1 MKSQLLMKAS
11 VSLLAFVAAVPAAF
25 AQDAAA
31 TAATAV
37 DTPVS
42 DAEIIVT
49 GSRIEGNSTFKA
61 PTPVTTLSQDQL
73 VAAAPATIADALR
86 LLPAIVPV
94 GGPTAGGGTAN
105 GGQNFINM
113 RGLGNDRT
121 LVLVNGMRFVPAG
134 PSGLIDT
141 NLIPQGL
148 VSRVDVVTG
157 GASAA
162 YGSDAVAGVAN
173 FVIDT
178 RFKGLKL
185 DTYLG
190 VSQRGDNQ
198 EFKIQASG
206 GFDAL
211 DGRLRVVASGEHYNS
226 KGVSGDARDFRRVAG
241 NQIRNPAATANFIR
255 ADDVRTPFTLGGLV
269 VVGAGGTTANNNLIS
284 GLKFEQGG
292 GTTAYNYGLNATTV
306 RATSGTQDGGDGYSV
321 SIGQEIVRPL
331 KRDTAYL
338 HTELDVLD
346 NLTLI
351 AEGNYGKTE
360 SVFENS
366 PTVATLTVQR
376 GNPFLAVAD
385 PALVGRMSALG
396 VTSLRLNRLILE
408 RGPTLTTNE
417 NETLRGMFGI
427 KADLLGLNWNAAYQ
441 YGRNDNHS
449 ETANNLITA
458 NLTRA
463 VNAVSSGGQV
473 VCSDTLSASAATRAA
488 ATGCVAFNP
497 LGFNSPSDP
506 ALDYVMGT
514 SVFDTRTTQNVF
526 DATVS
531 GPLFELP
538 AGPLQFAAG
547 YEWRKISANTV
558 ADALSLTG
566 AYRLVNQQN
575 FTGSYSINEFFG
587 ELQVPILKDSV
598 IAQSFD
604 INLAARHTDYSTS
617 GGVDTWKVGFSW
629 EINDWLRLR
638 GTRSRDI
645 RAPNLSELFAPG
657 TGRTNTVNVP
667 QAGGGVA
674 ANQFNES
681 TVGNPGLRP
690 EVAKTYGAGLV
701 FTPTFVPGLAM
712 SVDYYKINLDGSI
725 DSLTAQTLTDQ
736 CYLQS
741 ITAACSAI
749 STTGGRGVV
758 TPGLAVTSI
767 EIKPTNFVSLKTSG
781 IDFEASYRGEF
792 GPGNFTLRALASHA
806 IELTTDNGVTL
817 QTDAAGQNTG
827 SLPKWTYRFTAA
839 YDFTS
844 GFGIQGVARGVS
856 GGVYNNN
863 YIVCTTD
870 CPLSTAD
877 RRTVNLNSIPGAF
890 FFDLNASYNFEVS
903 NVKSQVFLS
912 VRNVTNKDPVL
923 VGNGPTGNNTPA
935 YPQTNRT
942 LYDVLGRVFRMGVR
956 LRV

>member
-11 VSLLAFVAAVPAAF
+11 VSLLAFAAAVPAAF
-25 AQDAAA
+25 AQDASAT
-31 TAATAV
+31 TAAETGA
-37 DTPVS
+37 PAS

-86 LLPAIVPV
+86 LLPSIVPA

-190 VSQRGDNQ
+190 VSQQGDNQ

-211 DGRLRVVASGEHYNS
+211 DGRLRVVASGEHYDS

-269 VVGAGGTTANNNLIS
+269 VVGGGGTTANNNLIS

-292 GTTAYNYGLNATTV
+292 GTTAYDYGLNATTV

-338 HTELDVLD
+338 HTEFDVLD
-346 NLTLI
+346 NVTLI

-366 PTVATLTVQR
+366 PTVATITVQR

-385 PALVGRMSALG
+385 PALVSRMSALG

-473 VCSDTLSASAATRAA
+473 VCADTLSGSATTRAA
-488 ATGCVAFNP
+488 AAGCVAFNP
-497 LGFNSPSDP
+497 LGFQSPSDP
-506 ALDYVMGT
+506 ALDYVFGT

-575 FTGSYSINEFFG
+575 FAGSYSINEFFG
-587 ELQVPILKDSV
+587 ELQVPILKDSA
-598 IAQSFD
+598 IAQSLD

-645 RAPNLSELFAPG
+645 RAPNLEELYA
-657 TGRTNTVNVP
+657 TGRQNNIT
-667 QAGGGVA
+667 
-674 ANQFNES
+674 
-681 TVGNPGLRP
+681 
-690 EVAKTYGAGLV
+690 
-701 FTPTFVPGLAM
+701 
-712 SVDYYKINLDGSI
+712 II
-725 DSLTAQTLTDQ
+725 DSLTQQTYTAVPNQTFGNLALQPERANTLVLGAVFQPTSNLNFAIDYYSIKINGAIRSIGGAQAVEQCNLSNQASSICSFVTRDPVTRAVVRTQTAPFNLTSQETSGVDFEGRWKIGLGSGATKLTLRLLGSYVHKNIVFSPLIANPVNDVGNLISQSLGGATSQPRWRVTGTANFEAGPFAAYVQTRYIGAFTWDKTRTLGVDTDFNYVAPQ
-736 CYLQS
+736 VYVDAQLSVKVPFMDHDQEFYLNMQNLLNKQPPYAP
-741 ITAACSAI
+741 IP
-749 STTGGRGVV
+749 TGA
-758 TPGLAVTSI
+758 TPLPTQPGLYDQVGRM
-767 EIKPTNFVSLKTSG
+767 FRVG
-781 IDFEASYRGEF
+781 
-792 GPGNFTLRALASHA
+792 LRA
-806 IELTTDNGVTL
+806 
-817 QTDAAGQNTG
+817 
-827 SLPKWTYRFTAA
+827 RF
-839 YDFTS
+839 
-844 GFGIQGVARGVS
+844 
-856 GGVYNNN
+856 
-863 YIVCTTD
+863 
-870 CPLSTAD
+870 
-877 RRTVNLNSIPGAF
+877 
-890 FFDLNASYNFEVS
+890 
-903 NVKSQVFLS
+903 
-912 VRNVTNKDPVL
+912 
-923 VGNGPTGNNTPA
+923 
-935 YPQTNRT
+935 
-942 LYDVLGRVFRMGVR
+942 
-956 LRV
+956 

>member
-31 TAATAV
+31 TAATGV

-86 LLPAIVPV
+86 LLPAIVPA
-94 GGPTAGGGTAN
+94 GGPAAGLGTAN

-134 PSGLIDT
+134 PTGLIDT

-185 DTYLG
+185 DTFRG
-190 VSQRGDNQ
+190 VAQRGDNQ

-211 DGRLRVVASGEHYNS
+211 DGRLRMVASGEYYDS
-226 KGVSGDARDFRRVAG
+226 KGVSGNARDFRRVAG
-241 NQIRNPAATANFIR
+241 NQIRNPAAPANVIR

-292 GTTAYNYGLNATTV
+292 GTTAYDYGLNATTV

-321 SIGQEIVRPL
+321 SIGQEIIRPL
-331 KRDTAYL
+331 KRSTAYL
-338 HTELDVLD
+338 HTEFDVLD
-346 NLTLI
+346 NVTLI
-351 AEGNYGKTE
+351 AEGNYGKTKA
-360 SVFENS
+360 VFENS

-427 KADLLGLNWNAAYQ
+427 KADLLGLNWNVAYQ

-463 VNAVSSGGQV
+463 VNAVASGGQV
-473 VCSDTLSASAATRAA
+473 VCSDTLSASATTRAA

-645 RAPNLSELFAPG
+645 RAPNLEELYA
-657 TGRTNTVNVP
+657 TGRQNNIT
-667 QAGGGVA
+667 
-674 ANQFNES
+674 
-681 TVGNPGLRP
+681 
-690 EVAKTYGAGLV
+690 
-701 FTPTFVPGLAM
+701 
-712 SVDYYKINLDGSI
+712 II
-725 DSLTAQTLTDQ
+725 DSLTQQTYTAVPNQTFGNLALQPERANTLVLGAVFQPTSNLNFAIDYYSIKINGAIRSIGGAQAVEQCNLSSQTSSICSFVTRDPVTRAVVRTQTAPFNLTSQETSGVDFEGRWKIALGEGSSKLTLRLLGSYVHKNIVFSPLIANPVNDAGNLISQSLGAATSQPRWRVTGTANFETGPFAAYVQTRYIGAFTWDKTRTLGVDTDFNYVAPQ
-736 CYLQS
+736 VYVDAQLSVKIPFMNHDQEFYLNIQNLLDKQPPYAP
-741 ITAACSAI
+741 IP
-749 STTGGRGVV
+749 TGA
-758 TPGLAVTSI
+758 TPLPTQPGLYDQVGRM
-767 EIKPTNFVSLKTSG
+767 FRVG
-781 IDFEASYRGEF
+781 
-792 GPGNFTLRALASHA
+792 LRA
-806 IELTTDNGVTL
+806 
-817 QTDAAGQNTG
+817 
-827 SLPKWTYRFTAA
+827 RF
-839 YDFTS
+839 
-844 GFGIQGVARGVS
+844 
-856 GGVYNNN
+856 
-863 YIVCTTD
+863 
-870 CPLSTAD
+870 
-877 RRTVNLNSIPGAF
+877 
-890 FFDLNASYNFEVS
+890 
-903 NVKSQVFLS
+903 
-912 VRNVTNKDPVL
+912 
-923 VGNGPTGNNTPA
+923 
-935 YPQTNRT
+935 
-942 LYDVLGRVFRMGVR
+942 
-956 LRV
+956 